1 MRYPMV
7 SPNIAIEK
15 QENDNN
21 LNKPMDLGVP
31 YLQTNPEQKAMHVFV
46 DVLHAWI
53 SYEAWPIMGGSKIL
67 KIENVQR
74 NNPGKPMVWGTPNSR
89 NTQLNWNQASGK
101 PQILQAPPYLPP
113 QLKKAQHPLVQWRVW
128 PFYETTEWWNDGNDG
143 YTSNKI
149 PGNLLSRELT

>member
-7 SPNIAIEK
+7 SPNIATEK

-31 YLQTNPEQKAMHVFV
+31 YLQTNPEQKTMRVFV

-101 PQILQAPPYLPP
+101 LQILQAPPGFCRLSWKRRSIHLCSEDFDLLIKNLWN
-113 QLKKAQHPLVQWRVW
+113 QRVMKMMAMMAMI
-128 PFYETTEWWNDGNDG
+128 FQ
-143 YTSNKI
+143 
-149 PGNLLSRELT
+149 

>member
-113 QLKKAQHPLVQWRVW
+113 QLKKGAASTCAVKSLAFLWNHRVMKWWQWW
-128 PFYETTEWWNDGNDG
+128 LYFQ
-143 YTSNKI
+143 
-149 PGNLLSRELT
+149 